1 MQRRDERTLF
11 KHTLLNILALS
22 KIDKRLDKRETA
34 DDLLT
39 QRIELRSRLS
49 LRKPQTEQ
57 VKRIGIARWGLAS
70 VGKMAYPPLRRAAPH
85 AAESPSRRPRGPA
98 APRPV

>member
-1 MQRRDERTLF
+1 MQRRDKRTVF